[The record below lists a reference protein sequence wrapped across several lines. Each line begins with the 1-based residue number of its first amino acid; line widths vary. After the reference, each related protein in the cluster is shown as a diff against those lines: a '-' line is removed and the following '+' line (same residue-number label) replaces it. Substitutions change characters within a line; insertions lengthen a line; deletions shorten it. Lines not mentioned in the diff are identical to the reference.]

1 MQSLGENNGN
11 SMETLT
17 YIAQYGKDAGKQF
30 EITKMSAD
38 DAEWFAIRAFL
49 ALGSSGIEVSDD
61 IQAAG
66 AGGLLKMAVANFFKI
81 KPDVLKPLLDEMMQ
95 TVKYIPDPAT
105 PMVKRPYATGII
117 EDVRTKFEI
126 RKTILSFNTDF
137 FDTAAIQNLA
147 SK

>member
-1 MQSLGENNGN
+1 
-11 SMETLT
+11 METLT
-17 YIAQYGKDAGKQF
+17 YIAQHGKDAGKQF

-49 ALGSSGIEVSDD
+49 ALGSSGVEVPED
-61 IQAAG
+61 IQSAG
-66 AGGLLKMAVANFFKI
+66 TYGMLKLGISGFLKI
-81 KPDVLKPLLDEMMQ
+81 KPDVLKPLLDEMME

-105 PMVKRPYATGII
+105 PMVKRNYSSGII

-137 FDTAAIQNLA
+137 FDAAAIQTSV

>member
-1 MQSLGENNGN
+1 
-11 SMETLT
+11 METLT
-17 YIAQYGKDAGKQF
+17 YIAQHNKDAGKQF

-49 ALGSSGIEVSDD
+49 ALGSSGVEVPED
-61 IQAAG
+61 IQSAG
-66 AGGLLKMAVANFFKI
+66 AYGMLKLGISGFFKI
-81 KPDVLKPLLDEMMQ
+81 KPDVLKPLLDEMME

-105 PMVKRPYATGII
+105 PMVKRQYAPGII

-137 FDTAAIQNLA
+137 FDTAAIQTSG